1 MTEIGELQ
9 TPCLV
14 VDAAALEHN
23 LATMAQALPG
33 RRLRPHVKAHKCSEV
48 ARRQLASGP
57 AGLTCATIRE
67 VEGLVAAGIET
78 ELLLANEVLDAT
90 RLGRLV
96 EGGARI
102 IGAIDSDETL
112 TAAVNGGVRDVVI
125 DVNVGLPRC
134 GIAHQQAGALAD
146 RARQAGLTVR
156 GVMGYEGHVTAM
168 EERADRRDATKTA
181 MEMLAAA
188 AADVGGE
195 IVSAGATANYD
206 LNEVATEI
214 QAGSYVFMD
223 GAYGKMGLPFR
234 QALFVLGTVIS
245 VNMRT
250 GYAVADAGL
259 KAMAM
264 DHGNPEIEGAKVWF
278 LSDEHTTFSCD
289 ELPVPGDRVRL
300 TPGHIDPTVAYHE
313 GIHVL
318 EGDEVVDTWPV
329 DLRGW

>member
-1 MTEIGELQ
+1 MKVSELR
-9 TPCLV
+9 TPALI
-14 VDAAALEHN
+14 VDKEALEHN
-23 LATMAQALPG
+23 LATMGEALPG
-33 RRLRPHVKAHKCSEV
+33 PRLRPHVKAHKCSEV
-48 ARRQLASGP
+48 ARLQLAGGRV
-57 AGLTCATIRE
+57 GLTCSTIKE
-67 VEGLVAAGIET
+67 VEGLARAGIDAEF
-78 ELLLANEVLDAT
+78 LLANEVLDAT
-90 RLGRLV
+90 RLGALV
-96 EGGARI
+96 AGGARI

-112 TAAVNGGVRDVVI
+112 QAAVVGGLRDVVI

-134 GIAHQQAGALAD
+134 GVAHQQAGALAE
-146 RARQAGLTVR
+146 RARAAGLDVR

-168 EERADRRDATKTA
+168 EDRAGRREATKTS

-188 AADVGGE
+188 AADVGGQ

-206 LNEVATEI
+206 MNEVATEI

-223 GAYGKMGLPFR
+223 GAYGRMELPFR
-234 QALFVLGTVIS
+234 QALHVLATVIS

-250 GYAVADAGL
+250 GHAVADAGL

-289 ELPVPGDRVRL
+289 ELPVRGDRVRL
-300 TPGHIDPTVAYHE
+300 IPGHIDPTVAYHE
-313 GIHVL
+313 HLHLV
-318 EGDEVVDTWPV
+318 EGDQVVESWPV